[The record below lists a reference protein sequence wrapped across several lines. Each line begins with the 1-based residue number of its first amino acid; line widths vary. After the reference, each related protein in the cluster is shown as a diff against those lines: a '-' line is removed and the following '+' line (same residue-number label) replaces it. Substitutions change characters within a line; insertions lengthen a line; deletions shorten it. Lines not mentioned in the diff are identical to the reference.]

1 MPRYRYLCDVCSN
14 EQMAFHLYNEQPDL
28 KCNKCESVNSLEKM
42 VTSPMYFK
50 ARTEAEDKEVGE
62 VTREYI
68 EKNREVLEEEKLKAK
83 EQVYESS

>member
-1 MPRYRYLCDVCSN
+1 
-14 EQMAFHLYNEQPDL
+14 
-28 KCNKCESVNSLEKM
+28 M

-50 ARTEAEDKEVGE
+50 TRTETENKEVGE